1 MNSVLKRWAEIRRY
15 PSAIAGMM
23 IILAL
28 VALSVYTVFAIPYR
42 QAIQL
47 WRGGENLWIENPRN
61 AAPAWFNLFPGINLP
76 TTMVIESQ
84 GSPERKAALDLD
96 GLKEVRIELPVS
108 FTFDGFPKE
117 ISLFLSAR
125 YQTADP
131 YITATWITPDGRE
144 IVLADQS
151 IKREASIRLSQ
162 DTRLERRLRGLSAEI
177 GLFADPNRQGE
188 PVPLKGEYRLVVD
201 ALLFAPGDDLD
212 AKLVVY
218 GQLHGLAGTDH
229 RRRDL
234 TIPLLWGAP
243 IALAFGFLA
252 AIGSTLSTM
261 IIAAAGVWWGRW
273 VDALI
278 QRITEVNLILPVLPI
293 LIMVG
298 TMYSRSI
305 WVILNVVIL
314 LGVFSGG
321 IKTYRA
327 IFLQVKE
334 SPYIEAAQAYGA
346 SSLRIIFRYMIPRV
360 APILVPQFVALIPSY
375 VFLEATLAVLGLG
388 DPILPTWG
396 KVLDDAYTNG
406 AIYRGYFYWVLLP
419 SALLITTG
427 LGFSMVGFALDR
439 IFNPRLR
446 GL

>member
-1 MNSVLKRWAEIRRY
+1 M
-15 PSAIAGMM
+15 
-23 IILAL
+23 
-28 VALSVYTVFAIPYR
+28 
-42 QAIQL
+42 
-47 WRGGENLWIENPRN
+47 
-61 AAPAWFNLFPGINLP
+61 
-76 TTMVIESQ
+76 
-84 GSPERKAALDLD
+84 
-96 GLKEVRIELPVS
+96 
-108 FTFDGFPKE
+108 
-117 ISLFLSAR
+117 
-125 YQTADP
+125 
-131 YITATWITPDGRE
+131 
-144 IVLADQS
+144 
-151 IKREASIRLSQ
+151 
-162 DTRLERRLRGLSAEI
+162 
-177 GLFADPNRQGE
+177 
-188 PVPLKGEYRLVVD
+188 PLKGEYRLVVD
-201 ALLFAPGDDLD
+201 ALLFEPGDDLD

-234 TIPLLWGAP
+234 VIPLLWGAP

-261 IIAAAGVWWGRW
+261 VIAAMGVWWGRW

-314 LGVFSGG
+314 LGIFSGG

-360 APILVPQFVALIPSY
+360 APILVPQFVTLIPSY

-419 SALLITTG
+419 SALLIATG